1 MCFTMCIHYKILFS
15 LQTTIIQS
23 ATTSDP
29 NAWWWIKGD
38 GVDVVKGLCE
48 STKGEWSGDV
58 DLNDGQ
64 LQLLQ
69 QQLHEWIKGIGMK
82 ERSAREVIKSDLLA
96 SINNSTT
103 DLQFIHSGTVI
114 REYLKKVISVCLCHY
129 IKLQSCRNPTRRTRT
144 TLKRERLPIKPCF
157 LFRGILKS

>member
-114 REYLKKVISVCLCHY
+114 
-129 IKLQSCRNPTRRTRT
+129 N
-144 TLKRERLPIKPCF
+144 TLRVLEE
-157 LFRGILKS
+157 SY